1 MTGTHFGGLPGPG
14 PILAS
19 CFVVSCTSTTTR
31 LNLCNVSLCTNA
43 KRFSRKTDLFL
54 CLHPLGQ
61 KDRTQIQRFCVFLEF
76 GHSLRYLWHPT
87 GHCHYFPDT
96 NPKMLCPNSNRKRIN
111 SFFVLSVHILRPP
124 YGCNQGC
131 TQYYCYCIVRLRFF
145 NTIYCYC

>member
-1 MTGTHFGGLPGPG
+1 MTLLMTNNFSVSMAFVLPSNLRDFQVKRHYSKDSGKQDIHETFLAIERDERAYRLYGCVMTGTHFGGLPGPG

-61 KDRTQIQRFCVFLEF
+61 KDRTQIQRFCV
-76 GHSLRYLWHPT
+76 
-87 GHCHYFPDT
+87 C
-96 NPKMLCPNSNRKRIN
+96 
-111 SFFVLSVHILRPP
+111 
-124 YGCNQGC
+124 
-131 TQYYCYCIVRLRFF
+131 VRV
-145 NTIYCYC
+145 